1 MDSQSNSPHV
11 LIFPFPV
18 QGHVSCMLKLAE
30 LLCLSG
36 LSVTFLNSDIIH
48 RRLLRYTDVVSR
60 FSRYPGFRFETISD
74 GLPPD
79 HPRSGNRV
87 VDIFDSIKMVT
98 KPMFRE
104 MLLPG
109 GCLNSGKRPP
119 VSSIIADGIMC
130 FTIDVAKDL
139 GIPIFLFR
147 TVSASC
153 FWAFYCI
160 PKLIESGDLPIKED
174 DEMDRLLI
182 GVTGMEEYLRLRD
195 LPSFCRASDLSDRA
209 FQVVT
214 TETQETYRANGL
226 ILNTFEDLEE
236 SALAQI
242 RNHIPNLYS
251 IGPLHAN
258 LKSRLEAKL
267 TSPPR
272 SSNSLW
278 EEDRTCMTWL
288 DKQAQKSVIYVSFGS
303 MTLLSRNELTEL
315 WYGLVN
321 SRKNF
326 LWVVRPNSVAGD
338 GQNIPPELLEGTME
352 RGYMVRWAPQEEV
365 LAHPAVGGFL
375 THSGWNSTLESIVA
389 AVPMVCWP
397 YYADQ
402 QVNSRLVGEVW
413 KLGFDMK
420 DICDRIVVEKVI
432 KDLMD
437 TKRDELM
444 RPVDRMM
451 KMARRSVAKDGTSH
465 GNLNRLI
472 EDIKTSKK
480 KAECPVN
487 CMLKLAEL
495 LCLSGISVTVLN
507 TDHIQRSLI
516 RHTDVLSRFSRYSI
530 FRFETISD
538 GLPDDHPRSGDRFLD
553 ILEGFRTVTEPAFRE
568 MMVSGC
574 FNSKSAFPVTLIIPD
589 GSFSFAL
596 DVAEEI
602 EIPLI
607 YFETVSPCALWTYLC
622 LPKLIQAGEVPFDGD
637 DLDVPIKSV
646 PGTETFLRRRD
657 LPSFYRSDDLSNP
670 ALHIIMNEAQHV
682 PRAHGLI
689 INTFEALDA
698 SILVHMRSLCP
709 NIYTIGPLHT
719 LLKSRLTIAHQSNV
733 SNSLWEENRD
743 CISWLDT
750 QPEKSVVYVSIGS
763 MATMTVDQFFE
774 IWHGL
779 VNSGKPFL
787 WVKRPGSIIGEY
799 DDGEISKNLI
809 DETKERGFMATWV
822 PQEEVLAHLAIGGFI
837 THSGWNSTM
846 ESIVEG
852 VPMICWPH
860 NVDQL
865 VNSRFVSE
873 VWKIGIDMKDT
884 CDRVIIEK
892 AVKDVVCMRKN
903 EFSQSVKELGEYGV
917 RSVEEGGTSYMNL
930 DKLIEDIKSMGK
942 DQ

>member
-104 MLLPG
+104 ILLPG

-119 VSSIIADGIMC
+119 ISSVIADGIMC
-130 FTIDVAKDL
+130 FTIDVAKEM
-139 GIPIFLFR
+139 GIPIYLFR

-174 DEMDRLLI
+174 DEMDRLLNE
-182 GVTGMEEYLRLRD
+182 VTGMEKYLRLRD

-242 RNHIPNLYS
+242 RKHIPNLYS

-288 DKQAQKSVIYVSFGS
+288 DEQAQKSVIYVSFGS
-303 MTLLSRNELTEL
+303 MTMLSRDELIEL

-338 GQNIPPELLEGTME
+338 GQNIPAQLLEGTLE

-420 DICDRIVVEKVI
+420 DICDRIVIEKII
-432 KDLMD
+432 KELMD

-444 RPVDRMM
+444 RPVERMM
-451 KMARRSVAKDGTSH
+451 KMARRSVTKDGTSYS
-465 GNLNRLI
+465 NLNRLI

-480 KAECPVN
+480 DEY
-487 CMLKLAEL
+487 
-495 LCLSGISVTVLN
+495 VL
-507 TDHIQRSLI
+507 
-516 RHTDVLSRFSRYSI
+516 
-530 FRFETISD
+530 
-538 GLPDDHPRSGDRFLD
+538 
-553 ILEGFRTVTEPAFRE
+553 
-568 MMVSGC
+568 
-574 FNSKSAFPVTLIIPD
+574 
-589 GSFSFAL
+589 
-596 DVAEEI
+596 
-602 EIPLI
+602 
-607 YFETVSPCALWTYLC
+607 
-622 LPKLIQAGEVPFDGD
+622 
-637 DLDVPIKSV
+637 
-646 PGTETFLRRRD
+646 
-657 LPSFYRSDDLSNP
+657 
-670 ALHIIMNEAQHV
+670 
-682 PRAHGLI
+682 
-689 INTFEALDA
+689 
-698 SILVHMRSLCP
+698 
-709 NIYTIGPLHT
+709 
-719 LLKSRLTIAHQSNV
+719 
-733 SNSLWEENRD
+733 
-743 CISWLDT
+743 
-750 QPEKSVVYVSIGS
+750 
-763 MATMTVDQFFE
+763 
-774 IWHGL
+774 
-779 VNSGKPFL
+779 
-787 WVKRPGSIIGEY
+787 
-799 DDGEISKNLI
+799 
-809 DETKERGFMATWV
+809 
-822 PQEEVLAHLAIGGFI
+822 
-837 THSGWNSTM
+837 
-846 ESIVEG
+846 
-852 VPMICWPH
+852 
-860 NVDQL
+860 
-865 VNSRFVSE
+865 
-873 VWKIGIDMKDT
+873 
-884 CDRVIIEK
+884 
-892 AVKDVVCMRKN
+892 
-903 EFSQSVKELGEYGV
+903 
-917 RSVEEGGTSYMNL
+917 
-930 DKLIEDIKSMGK
+930 
-942 DQ
+942 